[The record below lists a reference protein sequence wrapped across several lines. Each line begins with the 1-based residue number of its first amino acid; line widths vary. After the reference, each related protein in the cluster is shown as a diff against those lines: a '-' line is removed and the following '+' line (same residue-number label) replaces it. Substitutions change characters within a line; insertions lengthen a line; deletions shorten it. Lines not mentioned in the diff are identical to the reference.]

1 MDRADHRCGTV
12 KVLVRLDD
20 FTPNRHRE
28 RWSRVTNMLRGLGIR
43 PLVAVVPADRYFG
56 PGASDDAFWSDVREL
71 ETSGWHVGLHGETH
85 EVEPIPG
92 GADREI
98 FFASK
103 SEFVGLP
110 LEAQLRKITVAW
122 DTFARHGVHPQ
133 VFIAP
138 NHGFDA
144 QTVEAVRR
152 HGKMRYISDGIALR
166 PYSDRD
172 LVWLPQIDWKVPVLR
187 VGFRTVCL
195 HPSTMDDREFARITR
210 QLEAVHVNVLS
221 VDELGG
227 TAPRSLGPA
236 DRAFGFA
243 FHGFFRARESLLALL
258 RLLAGC

>member
-1 MDRADHRCGTV
+1 M

-20 FTPNRHRE
+20 FTPNRHHA
-28 RWSRVTNMLRGLGIR
+28 RWTRVGELLRRLRIR
-43 PLVAVVPADRYFG
+43 PLVAVVPEDRYFG
-56 PGASDDAFWSDVREL
+56 SVDSDEAFWAEVRTL
-71 ETSGWHVGLHGETH
+71 AHDCDIGLHGETH
-85 EVEPIPG
+85 EVVPIPG
-92 GADREI
+92 GAAREI

-110 LEAQLRKITVAW
+110 VEEQLRKITAAW
-122 DTFARHGVHPQ
+122 ESFARHGVRPR

-172 LVWLPQIDWKVPVLR
+172 LIWLPQIDWKVPMLR

-195 HPSTMDDREFARITR
+195 HPSTMGDREFARITR
-210 QLEAVHVNVLS
+210 QLEAVHASVVS
-221 VDELGG
+221 VDALDGAAPPALG
-227 TAPRSLGPA
+227 RA
-236 DRAFGFA
+236 DRAFGLA
-243 FHGFFRARESLLALL
+243 FRGFFHARESLHALL
-258 RLLAGC
+258 LLLAGRGAQVIRE